1 MPIVLIQNTGSTV
14 RERLW
19 ALSLA
24 ESSGWDSED
33 DTEEAH
39 SDTVEIEYKVQFVT
53 LASVRVFFVCLFVC
67 LFVYVCVPVFFK
79 IARGSAVF
87 YGKV

>member
-1 MPIVLIQNTGSTV
+1 MVIYSISCAVPCRAVPCRAVPCRTISLMPIVLIQNTGSTV

-53 LASVRVFFVCLFVC
+53 LFF
-67 LFVYVCVPVFFK
+67 
-79 IARGSAVF
+79 
-87 YGKV
+87 

>member
-53 LASVRVFFVCLFVC
+53 LFF
-67 LFVYVCVPVFFK
+67 
-79 IARGSAVF
+79 
-87 YGKV
+87 